1 MAMDGLAAGNYHLF
15 RKRCTGPVL
24 GLEACVGDR
33 RYFTRFYL
41 LYVVIGS
48 GPFLIGMTLGKPRLP
63 LLMFLSPPELVLAL
77 GAGNPNPDIFR
88 GKLTAEDSRADTHIL
103 LFIHLLLH
111 TIHPPIVVYLMLV
124 LVLILRL
131 GFIIIAHC

>member
-88 GKLTAEDSRADTHIL
+88 GNLLLRTQGLILTYCYSFICYFT
-103 LFIHLLLH
+103 LFIPPLLC
-111 TIHPPIVVYLMLV
+111 I
-124 LVLILRL
+124 
-131 GFIIIAHC
+131 